1 MKDELLD
8 ETELYPF
15 AEDEKGVSFLVS
27 CKTFLF
33 MVVKIQLTWRSRSV
47 VDETVYAPGPS

>member
-27 CKTFLF
+27 FIAARVPAMSALLW
-33 MVVKIQLTWRSRSV
+33 VI
-47 VDETVYAPGPS
+47 P